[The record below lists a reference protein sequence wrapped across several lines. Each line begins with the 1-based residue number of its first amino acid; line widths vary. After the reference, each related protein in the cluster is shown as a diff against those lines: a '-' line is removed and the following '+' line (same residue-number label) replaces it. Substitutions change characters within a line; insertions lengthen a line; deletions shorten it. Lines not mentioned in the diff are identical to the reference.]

1 MMGKCG
7 GAQKVER
14 KGGGR
19 VWGQEVTVVAAVAY
33 FLQLDPQTHLT
44 RNSSKDGSTT
54 KVSYNLHD
62 PAKKP
67 SAQEPVGRHGTA
79 KSKASSLDS
88 SRFSF
93 SFLCCNR
100 LYAYPN

>member
-14 KGGGR
+14 EGGGR
-19 VWGQEVTVVAAVAY
+19 VWEQAVTVVAAVAY
-33 FLQLDPQTHLT
+33 LLQLDPQTQLA
-44 RNSSKDGSTT
+44 RNSSMDGSTT

-62 PAKKP
+62 PAKKL
-67 SAQEPVGRHGTA
+67 STQEPVGRHGTA

-88 SRFSF
+88 SGFSF
-93 SFLCCNR
+93 SFL
-100 LYAYPN
+100 